1 MSTYPK
7 ITGNNAAISGST
19 KFDRIKTIN
28 FPQIPSQSTASDTNG
43 GFLTKKLIDSNGKE
57 FIYGIVI
64 LESTGTA
71 GSSMEFSDL
80 SIVDESFVTQQVD
93 DSLNTETQNSLFC
106 VTPKKRTSVTN
117 WTDHVPF
124 MGLTAADYSTS
135 ELHTQDLLNV
145 GDSLGAG
152 QAYKDAATGAKVFI
166 KASIS
171 TTGVVSL
178 LPASSTSADA
188 SAFIPI
194 YDHEYIVDNPIPTGH
209 YAAVLIKCDTTGGI
223 FDSTRTFI
231 FNVKHNGINQI
242 DNTPADYRIGL
253 KVTGEN
259 IFIPQVL
266 LNNSVITSDVASG
279 TIFSRMMP
287 ISIDQWSGLSWPTTS
302 TYHTQFL
309 VHTSGLTVASTD
321 TTPPQTLTSSFLN
334 AAEVADHY
342 STELSSFPQHTA
354 VNRMG
359 MFAEPNV
366 VKMFSENSLIGR
378 DSSVISESFIAK
390 NIDKDSGILFSQST
404 TPSLLEDT
412 NVGKDE
418 EFKQGFKHGILSSL
432 AAAGTHIKD
441 ATTSVYSDFVV
452 DNIKDTQSSAVTLQ
466 ATGSDKVDATNVSI
480 PYVVYPLFTYPQSTI
495 NKSSSTLNAANK
507 VSVYNATTGESTKQ
521 YWHEHANTTYTSFEP
536 SSSGGLSP
544 MKVTETQYSI
554 YTAPTHL
561 RSYHN
566 LRINCLSS
574 EDELDLNGLSGE
586 TKFYSA
592 SSTARATTSDA
603 ITKAGSEV
611 ANTVCPTVAQQHL
624 DYTIDDL
631 TPADFTTV
639 NATGF
644 YPRGFANVGY
654 AGVDD
659 KEGFNSVTKTFNAP
673 ITAWNPGKTNDVNVG
688 TSLIPYFYAEGA
700 PPVPY
705 TINLGFYNSRPLL
718 HLGWEAAQTSPL
730 GVSSLEFI
738 APGTST
744 GTSLTNGVFDYSS
757 DSSGVYREV
766 SYALRSVINTNVL
779 HAVTGNDSALSR
791 TSYVVGMEIFGL
803 ATSTA
808 FAVGRHFIGSI
819 TAFAANTDGNT
830 VKLNVVDAGGT
841 AVNATASM
849 PSFTVTIGKPTVLPT
864 TRNTSFTHTATAS
877 IKERDRVNFP
887 YGSDVS
893 WRIENTEADYIVAGD
908 AVYVELAGTATTD
921 LLNLQSTT
929 LAATGN
935 VFTANSALST
945 ASTQG
950 DKLAIY
956 NFGPTEP
963 GVVNNNAALPSTRL
977 KNDSS
982 SFDFDLGN
990 GSSSPMFYTTLNS
1003 SNFLNS
1009 VFSTTID
1016 LYPFNEGEEDVLLID
1031 AELFD
1036 PYYLP
1041 AGVFLNKPAGSNT
1054 PTYTIKNI
1062 SVKDDITTNFGA
1074 TSVGS
1079 QMDVLT
1085 STTSSSADTTILHR
1099 LQRNIVNVNS
1109 TGNDKKD
1116 TMVSVGFSVTTNSSV
1131 AGDYYKVLELSYYR
1145 DIASTQK
1152 KPGVDSWAFR
1162 DFGDRPV
1169 WKTRKLIKFSVNAVS
1184 QIVISDSDES
1194 TLSQTSP
1201 INFGIIKA

>member
-1 MSTYPK
+1 MSKYPK

-28 FPQIPSQSTASDTNG
+28 FPQIPSQSTAGDTNG
-43 GFLTKKLIDSNGKE
+43 GFLTKKLTDSNGKE

-80 SIVDESFVTQQVD
+80 SVVDELSVAQQVD
-93 DSLNTETQNSLFC
+93 DSLNAQTQNSLFC
-106 VTPKKRTSVTN
+106 VTPKKRTSVTD

-145 GDSLGAG
+145 SDGLGAG

-166 KASIS
+166 KAEIS
-171 TTGVVSL
+171 TQGVVSL
-178 LPASSTSADA
+178 LPASNASADA

-223 FDSTRTFI
+223 FDSTKTFV

-242 DNTPADYRIGL
+242 DNTHADYRIGL
-253 KVTGEN
+253 TVTGEN

-266 LNNSVITSDVASG
+266 LNNSVITTDVPSG

-309 VHTSGLTVASTD
+309 VNNSGLAVASTD

-354 VNRMG
+354 LNRMG

-378 DSSVISESFIAK
+378 DSSVISEQFIAK
-390 NIDKDSGILFSQST
+390 NTDRDNGILFSQST
-404 TPSLLEDT
+404 TPSLLENT

-418 EFKQGFKHGILSSL
+418 EFKQGFKHGVLSSL

-452 DNIKDTQSSAVTLQ
+452 DNIKDTQMSALTLQ
-466 ATGSDKVDATNVSI
+466 AAGSDEVDSTSVTI
-480 PYVVYPLFTYPQSTI
+480 PYVVYPLFTYPQSAI
-495 NKSSSTLNAANK
+495 DKSTLNAANK
-507 VSVYNATTGESTKQ
+507 ASVYNAITGESTKQ

-544 MKVTETQYSI
+544 MKVTSTQSSI

-574 EDELDLNGLSGE
+574 EDELDLNGLSGD

-603 ITKAGSEV
+603 ITKAGTEV

-639 NATGF
+639 SATGF
-644 YPRGFANVGY
+644 YPRGYANIGY
-654 AGVDD
+654 AEVDEV
-659 KEGFNSVTKTFNAP
+659 EGFNSITKTFNAP

-688 TSLIPYFYAEGA
+688 SSLIPYFYAEGA
-700 PPVPY
+700 PAVPY

-718 HLGWEAAQTSPL
+718 QLGWEEAQTSPT

-766 SYALRSVINTNVL
+766 SYPLRSVINTNVL
-779 HAVTGNDSALSR
+779 HAVTGNDSNLSR

-803 ATSTA
+803 DTAGA
-808 FAVGRHFIGSI
+808 FASGRHFIHSI
-819 TAFAANTDGNT
+819 LPWAANTEGNT
-830 VKLNVVDAGGT
+830 VRLKVMDASG
-841 AVNATASM
+841 ANVNATASIAT
-849 PSFTVTIGKPTVLPT
+849 FTVTIGKPTVLPT

-908 AVYVELAGTATTD
+908 AVYVEVAGTATTD

-990 GSSSPMFYTTLNS
+990 GSSSPMFYTTLNP
-1003 SNFLNS
+1003 SNFLNN
-1009 VFSTTID
+1009 VFSTSID

-1062 SVKDDITTNFGA
+1062 SVKDGITTNFGA
-1074 TSVGS
+1074 TSIDS

-1085 STTSSSADTTILHR
+1085 SPTNSSANTTILHR
-1099 LQRNIVNVNS
+1099 LQRNVVDGNS

-1116 TMVSVGFSVTTNSSV
+1116 TMVTLGFSVTTNASV

-1152 KPGVDSWAFR
+1152 RPEADSWTFR

-1184 QIVISDSDES
+1184 QIIISDSDES

-1201 INFGIIKA
+1201 INFGTIKA

>member
-1 MSTYPK
+1 MSKYPK

-43 GFLTKKLIDSNGKE
+43 GFLTKKLTDSNGKE

-80 SIVDESFVTQQVD
+80 SIVDELSVTQQVD
-93 DSLNTETQNSLFC
+93 DSLNLETQNSLFC
-106 VTPKKRTSVTN
+106 VTPKKRTSLTN

-171 TTGVVSL
+171 TQGVVSL
-178 LPASSTSADA
+178 LPASNASADA
-188 SAFIPI
+188 LAFIPI

-223 FDSTRTFI
+223 FDSTKTFV

-242 DNTPADYRIGL
+242 DNTHADYRIGL
-253 KVTGEN
+253 TVTGEN

-302 TYHTQFL
+302 TNANQFL
-309 VHTSGLTVASTD
+309 PFNVASTD
-321 TTPPQTLTSSFLN
+321 TTAPQTLTSSWST
-334 AAEVADHY
+334 AAEVVDY
-342 STELSSFPQHTA
+342 FSTVISAFSQHTA
-354 VNRMG
+354 VNRTS

-378 DSSVISESFIAK
+378 DSSVISEQFIAK
-390 NIDKDSGILFSQST
+390 NTDINSGILFSQST
-404 TPSLLEDT
+404 TPTLLVDT

-418 EFKQGFKHGILSSL
+418 EFKQGFKHDALSSL
-432 AAAGTHIKD
+432 AATGTHIKD

-466 ATGSDKVDATNVSI
+466 ATDSVKVDITNISI

-507 VSVYNATTGESTKQ
+507 ASVYNATTGESTKQ

-536 SSSGGLSP
+536 SSSSGLSP
-544 MKVTETQYSI
+544 MKLTGTQYSI
-554 YTAPTHL
+554 YTAPTNL
-561 RSYHN
+561 RSFHN

-611 ANTVCPTVAQQHL
+611 ANTVCPTVAQQYL

-631 TPADFTTV
+631 TPNDFTTV
-639 NATGF
+639 STNGF
-644 YPRGFANVGY
+644 YPRGLANVGY
-654 AGVDD
+654 ADVDEI
-659 KEGFNSVTKTFNAP
+659 EGFNSVTKTFNAP

-688 TSLIPYFYAEGA
+688 SALIPYFYAEGA

-766 SYALRSVINTNVL
+766 SYPLRSVINTNVL

-803 ATSTA
+803 DTAGA
-808 FAVGRHFIGSI
+808 FASGRHFIHSI
-819 TAFAANTDGNT
+819 LPWAANTEGNT
-830 VKLNVVDAGGT
+830 VRLKVMDASGADVD
-841 AVNATASM
+841 ATASITT
-849 PSFTVTIGKPTVLPT
+849 FTVTIGKPTVLPT
-864 TRNTSFTHTATAS
+864 TRNTSFTHTATAT

-982 SFDFDLGN
+982 SLDFDLGN

-1062 SVKDDITTNFGA
+1062 SVKDNVTTNFGA
-1074 TSVGS
+1074 TSIDS

-1085 STTSSSADTTILHR
+1085 STTSSSADTTMLHR
-1099 LQRNIVNVNS
+1099 LQRNIVSVNS
-1109 TGNDKKD
+1109 TSNDKKD
-1116 TMVSVGFSVTTNSSV
+1116 AMVSVGFSVTTNSSV

-1152 KPGVDSWAFR
+1152 RPGADSWVFR

-1201 INFGIIKA
+1201 INFGTIKA